1 MNIGLILFLAYVLG
15 MLIVKGVIS
24 IPIIQNYI
32 TNESSDEANAISFV
46 IVVLWP
52 FMFVIWIFLLFFSWA
67 VAKNGNHH
75 GEDGEDIHI

>member
-15 MLIVKGVIS
+15 MLIVKGILS

-32 TNESSDEANAISFV
+32 TNESPDEANAISFV

-52 FMFVIWIFLLFFSWA
+52 FMFVIWLFLFFFSWA
-67 VAKNGNHH
+67 VSKNDNHH
-75 GEDGEDIHI
+75 EEDGEDIHI